1 MSGPVGRPWKG
12 PLAGPLATPPDAPG
26 AGQQDKRVEEIV
38 GILLRTG
45 VILAASVVFL
55 GGIFYLARYGSSPAH
70 YAVFRGE
77 PGELSHGLAIFR
89 GAFGLHPPAIVQFG
103 ILLLI
108 ATPVARVIFTVFA
121 FALER
126 DWTYV
131 VIALIVL
138 ALLLYSLG
146 AWRL

>member
-1 MSGPVGRPWKG
+1 LSFASNPADR
-12 PLAGPLATPPDAPG
+12 AT
-26 AGQQDKRVEEIV
+26 QDKRVDEII
-38 GILLRTG
+38 GTLLRTG
-45 VILAASVVFL
+45 VILAAAVVFT

-77 PGELSHGLAIFR
+77 PGELSHVFAILR
-89 GAFGLHPPAIVQFG
+89 DAVALHPRGIIQLG

-108 ATPVARVIFTVFA
+108 ATPVARVIFSVFA
-121 FALER
+121 FAWER

-131 VIALIVL
+131 VITLIVL

-146 AWRL
+146 AWPR

>member
-1 MSGPVGRPWKG
+1 LSVASNPEN
-12 PLAGPLATPPDAPG
+12 LAA
-26 AGQQDKRVEEIV
+26 QDKRVDEII
-38 GILLRTG
+38 GTLLRTG
-45 VILAASVVFL
+45 VILAATVVFI
-55 GGIFYLARYGSSPAH
+55 GAIFYLARYGSTPAH

-77 PGELSHGLAIFR
+77 PGDLNHVFAIIRDALAGHPR
-89 GAFGLHPPAIVQFG
+89 GIIQLG

-121 FALER
+121 FAHER

-131 VIALIVL
+131 TITLIVL

-146 AWRL
+146 AWRLL

>member
-1 MSGPVGRPWKG
+1 MRA
-12 PLAGPLATPPDAPG
+12 AGAAPNPPDR
-26 AGQQDKRVEEIV
+26 DKRFDEFI
-38 GILLRTG
+38 GLLLRTG
-45 VILAASVVFL
+45 VILAATVVFI

-70 YAVFRGE
+70 YAVFQGE
-77 PGELSHGLAIFR
+77 PAYLSHVGEILR
-89 GAFGLHPPAIVQFG
+89 SAFGRHPRAIVQLG

-121 FALER
+121 FAYER

-131 VIALIVL
+131 LITLIVL